1 MPNLDKPFL
10 TADLYMAAYLCLE
23 GMTLLSVTPDDGNP
37 RKFVLVD
44 RDDRDELV
52 EQWTTATGDAQIAK
66 GYAAKMRMVKKS
78 LYGPKDGQ

>member
-1 MPNLDKPFL
+1 MTNLDKPYLTSDLYLAAFL
-10 TADLYMAAYLCLE
+10 TLK

-52 EQWTTATGDAQIAK
+52 EQWITSTGDAQIAK
-66 GYAAKMRMVKKS
+66 GYAAKMRMVKKA
-78 LYGPKDGQ
+78 LYGDKQ